1 MLYDFTEMRNFRVI
15 QFIETENRMVVA
27 RGWKEEGMK
36 SFCLMGP
43 EFRFGKMKKS
53 SGDGWWWRLHK
64 KVNVLNA
71 TELYT

>member
-43 EFRFGKMKKS
+43 EFRFGKMKKKF
-53 SGDGWWWRLHK
+53 WRWM
-64 KVNVLNA
+64 VVVVA
-71 TELYT
+71 QEGECT